1 MNAVGTP
8 LAQSRLEHVMV
19 VGGTPKE
26 WDALTQPEW
35 LGLASRLGEA
45 AGAAGARWLTL
56 RPYGPEP
63 GDAGADGK
71 RVHWHTDTPATG
83 DGSGRCTVIVDSTAD
98 GRDGFATAAASI
110 PAGVPIDE
118 QAIARALYAPADAEP
133 DLIVIVGP
141 HDRLPASLVWE
152 LAYGEL
158 VYVDAPSFHE
168 LSAGDLSAAI
178 ETYHRRHR
186 RFGGI

>member
-1 MNAVGTP
+1 MAVVGTT
-8 LAQSRLEHVMV
+8 LEHVMV

-35 LGLASRLGEA
+35 LALAARLGGVA
-45 AGAAGARWLTL
+45 ATSGARWLTL

-63 GDAGADGK
+63 GDDEAQLH
-71 RVHWHTDTPATG
+71 RLHWHVDTDQL
-83 DGSGRCTVIVDSTAD
+83 GSVGERCTVIVDSMAD
-98 GRDGFATAAASI
+98 GRAAFAAAASSV
-110 PAGVPIDE
+110 PAGRLIDE
-118 QAIARALYAPADAEP
+118 QAIADALYAPADAEP

-168 LSAGDLSAAI
+168 LTAADLGAAI
-178 ETYHRRHR
+178 ETFNRRHR

>member
-1 MNAVGTP
+1 MGLVGTT

-26 WDALTQPEW
+26 WDAFTQPEW
-35 LGLASRLGEA
+35 LGLASRLGQA
-45 AGAAGARWLTL
+45 ARAAGARWLTL
-56 RPYGPEP
+56 RPHGPEP
-63 GDAGADGK
+63 GDAAGELH
-71 RVHWHTDTPATG
+71 RLHWHVESPGLG
-83 DGSGRCTVIVDSTAD
+83 DGSGACTVIVDSTAD
-98 GRDGFATAAASI
+98 GRAGFATAAASI
-110 PAGVPIDE
+110 PEGDPIDE
-118 QAIARALYAPADAEP
+118 QAVARALYAPADAEP

-158 VYVDAPSFHE
+158 VYVDAPSFH
-168 LSAGDLSAAI
+168 DLTADDLGAAI

-186 RFGGI
+186 RFGGV

>member
-1 MNAVGTP
+1 
-8 LAQSRLEHVMV
+8 MV
-19 VGGTPKE
+19 AGGTPKE
-26 WDALTQPEW
+26 WDALTRAEW
-35 LGLASRLGEA
+35 LGLASRLGGA
-45 AGAAGARWLTL
+45 ASAAGARWLTL

-63 GDAGADGK
+63 GDDSAGTQPTHWNVATADG
-71 RVHWHTDTPATG
+71 T
-83 DGSGRCTVIVDSTAD
+83 CTVIVDSTAD
-98 GRDGFATAAASI
+98 GRAAFATAAAQV
-110 PAGVPIDE
+110 PADQPIDE
-118 QAIARALYAPADAEP
+118 QAIARALYAPADVEP

-141 HDRLPASLVWE
+141 ADHLPSSLVWE

-168 LSAGDLSAAI
+168 LSAADLAGAF

>member
-1 MNAVGTP
+1 MEAVGSP

-26 WDALTQPEW
+26 WDALTQAEW

-45 AGAAGARWLTL
+45 TGAAGARWLTL

-63 GDAGADGK
+63 GDAGAGGQ
-71 RVHWHTDTPATG
+71 RLHWHTDVRDTS
-83 DGSGRCTVIVDSTAD
+83 DGGVVCTVIVDSTSD

-110 PAGVPIDE
+110 PASVPIDE
-118 QAIARALYAPADAEP
+118 QGIARALYSPADAEP

-168 LSAGDLSAAI
+168 LSAADLGAAI
-178 ETYHRRHR
+178 DTYHQRHR